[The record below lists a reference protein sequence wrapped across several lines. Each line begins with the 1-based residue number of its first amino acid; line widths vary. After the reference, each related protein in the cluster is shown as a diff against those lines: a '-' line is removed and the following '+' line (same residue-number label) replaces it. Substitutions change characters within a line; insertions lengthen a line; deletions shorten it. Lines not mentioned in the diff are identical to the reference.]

1 MENLN
6 GEVLAAIKLEV
17 DPLLNEPRSAGTRE
31 QRTRSMIRRRIAIFE
46 RIAPFMRSG
55 SIQRWNAPYIQRD
68 HAEDTRRLRA
78 DMLRWLP
85 ELVDADED
93 RLEALDLFTSFE
105 AWNRLRVDQR
115 LGRERTQEVIEA
127 AALALLEK

>member
-1 MENLN
+1 
-6 GEVLAAIKLEV
+6 
-17 DPLLNEPRSAGTRE
+17 
-31 QRTRSMIRRRIAIFE
+31 
-46 RIAPFMRSG
+46 MRSG
-55 SIQRWNAPYIQRD
+55 GIQRWNTPFIQRD

-78 DMLRWLP
+78 DLLRWLP
-85 ELVDADED
+85 ELVDADD

-127 AALALLEK
+127 SALALLGK